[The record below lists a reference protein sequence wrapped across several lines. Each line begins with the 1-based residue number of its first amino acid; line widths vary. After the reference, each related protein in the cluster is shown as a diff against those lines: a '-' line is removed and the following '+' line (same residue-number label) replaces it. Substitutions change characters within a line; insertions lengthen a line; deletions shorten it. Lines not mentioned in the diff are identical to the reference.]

1 MSDELR
7 AEFLRLLT
15 EDSETK
21 DARRREFNQAIFDK
35 DSGHAVWTGT
45 DLGMVMRKFDK
56 AIKNLERK

>member
-15 EDSETK
+15 EDGPTH
-21 DARRREFNQAIFDK
+21 DRRRKDFNQAVFD
-35 DSGHAVWTGT
+35 GGTGRAVFSGT
-45 DLGMVMRKFDK
+45 DLDMVMEKFDK